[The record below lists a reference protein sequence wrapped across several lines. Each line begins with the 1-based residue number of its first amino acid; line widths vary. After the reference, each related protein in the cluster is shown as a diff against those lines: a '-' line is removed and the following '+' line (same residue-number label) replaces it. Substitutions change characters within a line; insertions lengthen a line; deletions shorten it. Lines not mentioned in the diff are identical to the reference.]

1 MSQKKYLKTSEIASF
16 ASSAFGRSMIYTL
29 MSTYLLIFYT
39 DAAGIQPAHAGWI
52 IFGARIFDAAND
64 PIMGMIADRTKTK
77 FGKLRPYL
85 LFSPFLIMAS
95 TIALFY
101 VPGFESY
108 SAKLAYA
115 AITYII
121 WGICFTIQDVPFWGM
136 SAVVTPLENE
146 RNTFLSIARIGST
159 IGGILPTVLIP
170 VLRTSSLGITKGYFV
185 GGLIFGVV
193 GSMISLL
200 AFFGTK
206 ERVEQPPK
214 EKITVK
220 EVVSA
225 YSKNRPLLLLILA
238 SILGSAMLMAQTSGS
253 YIATYLIQDSGIIP
267 HGSVQVVMTVAIGAG
282 MMIAMLVM
290 PMLRKKFSLK
300 QIYIGAALFG
310 AVMHVILYFMGYS
323 NFYALL
329 VVLAIVGLPLG
340 IFNVITYAMVGDSV
354 DYLEWKTGRRSE
366 GICFA
371 SQTFISKLT
380 AGISTLIT
388 SFVLE
393 AVNYVEPIAS
403 KNEFGVSIEIAQA
416 QSPETLSG
424 MFIMIS
430 VIPAISL
437 ALCAVPMFFN
447 NYTGKKKEEIQKEL
461 AIRRENANVN

>member
-1 MSQKKYLKTSEIASF
+1 MSNKKYLKTSEIASF

-39 DAAGIQPAHAGWI
+39 DAAGLQPTHASWI

-95 TIALFY
+95 TIALFS
-101 VPGFESY
+101 VPSFDSY
-108 SAKLAYA
+108 GAKLAYA
-115 AITYII
+115 AVTYIL
-121 WGICFTIQDVPFWGM
+121 WGICFTIQDVPFWGL

-146 RNTFLSIARIGST
+146 RNKFLSIARIGST

-185 GGLIFGVV
+185 GGLIFGIT

-206 ERVEQPPK
+206 EKVEEPPK
-214 EKITVK
+214 EKIKFK
-220 EVVSA
+220 EVISA
-225 YSKNRPLLLLILA
+225 YTKNKPLLLLIAA

-253 YIATYLIQDSGIIP
+253 YIAEYLIQDSGIVP
-267 HGSVQVVMTVAIGAG
+267 KGSVQVVMTVAIGAG
-282 MMIAMLVM
+282 MMIAMVLM
-290 PMLRKKFSLK
+290 PVLRKKFSLK
-300 QIYIGAALFG
+300 QIYIGSALLG
-310 AVMHVILYFMGYS
+310 AVLHVVLYFVGFDK
-323 NFYALL
+323 FYALL
-329 VVLAIVGLPLG
+329 VVLAFIGLPLG

-388 SFVLE
+388 GFVLE
-393 AVNYVEPIAS
+393 YYEYLDPIKA
-403 KNEFGVSIEIAQA
+403 KNEFGVTIEIARE
-416 QSPETLSG
+416 QSGHTLWG

-437 ALCAVPMFFN
+437 ALCAIPMFFN
-447 NYTGKKKEEIQKEL
+447 DYTGKKKEKIIKEL
-461 AIRRENANVN
+461 NERRGVNNG

>member
-1 MSQKKYLKTSEIASF
+1 MSEKKYLKTSEIGCF
-16 ASSAFGRSMIYTL
+16 ATSAFGRSMIYTL

-39 DAAGIQPAHAGWI
+39 DAAGIQPTHASWI

-64 PIMGMIADRTKTK
+64 PVMGMIADRTKTK

-95 TIALFY
+95 TIALFS
-101 VPGFESY
+101 VPGFQSY
-108 SAKLAYA
+108 GAKLAYA

-121 WGICFTIQDVPFWGM
+121 WGICFTIQDVPFWGL

-146 RNTFLSIARIGST
+146 RNKFLSIARIGST
-159 IGGILPTVLIP
+159 VGGILPTVLIP

-185 GGLIFGVV
+185 GGLIFGIA

-206 ERVEQPPK
+206 EKVEQPAK
-214 EKITVK
+214 AKISVK

-225 YSKNRPLLLLILA
+225 YTKNKPLLLLIAA
-238 SILGSAMLMAQTSGS
+238 SVLGSAMLMAQTSGS
-253 YIATYLIQDSGIIP
+253 YIALYLIQDSGFVP
-267 HGSVQVVMTVAIGAG
+267 KGSVQVVMTVAIGAG
-282 MMIAMLVM
+282 MMIAMVLM

-300 QIYIGAALFG
+300 QIYIGSALFG
-310 AVMHVILYFMGYS
+310 AVLHVILYFVGYS

-329 VVLAIVGLPLG
+329 VVLAVVGLPLG

-388 SFVLE
+388 GFVLE
-393 AVNYVEPIAS
+393 YYNYVEPIKA
-403 KNEFGVSIEIAQA
+403 KNEFGVSIELAQA
-416 QSPETLSG
+416 QSDETLRG

-430 VIPAISL
+430 IIPAISL

-447 NYTGKKKEEIQKEL
+447 DYTGKKKDKIIKEL
-461 AIRRENANVN
+461 NERRGVNNG